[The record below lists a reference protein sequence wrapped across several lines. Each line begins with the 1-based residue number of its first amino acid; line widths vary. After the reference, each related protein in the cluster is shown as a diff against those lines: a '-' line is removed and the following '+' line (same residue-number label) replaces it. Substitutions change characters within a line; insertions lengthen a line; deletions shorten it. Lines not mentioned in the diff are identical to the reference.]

1 MFTAQRTGLLEF
13 YAMLLLGPD
22 MIGALFTETA
32 VLLTLGLHS
41 KTKRLVINSIPS
53 SSSLQYAVVRL
64 GRNNLIYSHGTF
76 CCK

>member
-1 MFTAQRTGLLEF
+1 
-13 YAMLLLGPD
+13 MLFLGPD

-32 VLLTLGLHS
+32 VLLTLGSLS

-64 GRNNLIYSHGTF
+64 GQNNLIYSHGTF
-76 CCK
+76 CRE